1 MNPEL
6 NRLSDLLRA
15 SVDAGEYAG
24 ASVMVLHKGEE
35 IYYTDYGYADVESG
49 KKIAR
54 DTIFRI
60 YSQSKPVTGTAAVMN
75 IDRGVLSPRAM
86 VARFLPGFANQRYD
100 TEHSQGLAVVSDRPM
115 FVSDLLNMTSG
126 LLYPDCS
133 PDVALVVREMEDLRK
148 RGVQLS
154 TVEFAN
160 RLGGCRL
167 AFKPG
172 DRWAYGYS
180 ADVMGAVIEIAAG
193 KRFGQY
199 LQDEIFGP
207 LGMKDTG
214 FVVPEAK
221 RARLATAYDHRD
233 HTRKRFDYAD
243 WHLGLNAY
251 REDTAFESGGAG
263 LVSTIGDYAEFVKML
278 MNRGTYNG
286 HRFLSAAGFDYLIS
300 PQLTPWQARTFN
312 WQDLGGQNYGNFL
325 FMKTFG
331 GCSSTTDAIGSFG
344 WGGWLETNFTLDL
357 KNELAVLF
365 MAQNQS
371 PQDNSHLFHR
381 LRNAAYYA
389 LT

>member
-1 MNPEL
+1 M
-6 NRLSDLLRA
+6 
-15 SVDAGEYAG
+15 
-24 ASVMVLHKGEE
+24 
-35 IYYTDYGYADVESG
+35 
-49 KKIAR
+49 KKER
-54 DTIFRI
+54 
-60 YSQSKPVTGTAAVMN
+60 V
-75 IDRGVLSPRAM
+75 
-86 VARFLPGFANQRYD
+86 
-100 TEHSQGLAVVSDRPM
+100 
-115 FVSDLLNMTSG
+115 
-126 LLYPDCS
+126 
-133 PDVALVVREMEDLRK
+133 
-148 RGVQLS
+148 
-154 TVEFAN
+154 
-160 RLGGCRL
+160 
-167 AFKPG
+167 
-172 DRWAYGYS
+172 
-180 ADVMGAVIEIAAG
+180 
-193 KRFGQY
+193 GQY

-221 RARLATAYDHRD
+221 RGRLATAYDHRD

-286 HRFLSAAGFDYLIS
+286 HKFLSAAGFDYLIS
-300 PQLTPWQARTFN
+300 PQLTPWQARTFT
-312 WQDLGGQNYGNFL
+312 WQDLPAQNYGNFL

-331 GCSSTTDAIGSFG
+331 GCSSTTDAVGSFG

-357 KNELAVLF
+357 KNQIAVLF

-381 LRNAAYYA
+381 LHNAAYFA

>member
-1 MNPEL
+1 MSNDL
-6 NRLSDLLRA
+6 NRLSDLLQ
-15 SVDAGEYAG
+15 DAVERGEYAG
-24 ASVMVLHKGEE
+24 ASVMVLRKGEE
-35 IYYTDYGYADVESG
+35 IYYADYGYADVESG
-49 KKIAR
+49 VKIAR

-60 YSQSKPVTGTAAVMN
+60 YSQSKPVTGVASVMN
-75 IDRGVLSPRAM
+75 IDRGVLSPRAQ
-86 VARFLPGFANQRYD
+86 VARFLPGFRNQRYD
-100 TEHSQGLAVVSDRPM
+100 TEHGQGLAIVSDRPM
-115 FVSDLLNMTSG
+115 YVADLLNMTSG

-148 RGVQLS
+148 QGVQLS

-172 DRWAYGYS
+172 DRWAYGDS
-180 ADVMGAVIEIAAG
+180 ADVMGAVIECAAG
-193 KRFGQY
+193 KRFGEF
-199 LQDEIFGP
+199 LKDEIFEP

-214 FVVPEAK
+214 FVVPQEK
-221 RARLATAYDHRD
+221 RPRLATAYDHRD
-233 HTRKRFDYAD
+233 GSRKRFDYAD

-278 MNRGTYNG
+278 MNRGTYKG
-286 HRFLSAAGFDYLIS
+286 HKFLSQAGFDYLIS

-312 WQDLGGQNYGNFL
+312 WQDLPAQNYGNFL

-331 GCSSTTDAIGSFG
+331 GCSSTTDAVGSFG
-344 WGGWLETNFTLDL
+344 WGGWLETNFSLDL
-357 KNELAVLF
+357 KNEIAVLF

-371 PQDNSHLFHR
+371 APDNSHLFHR
-381 LRNAAYYA
+381 LRNATYYA